1 MSRVSLLLVG
11 GLAAVAALS
20 ATYNLAVPAVLQH
33 RYPPPGAIYK
43 VNGYAMHLY
52 CTGAGAPTVIV
63 EAGLGDDFIGWQ
75 KVQPEVA
82 KFTRICTYDRA
93 GLGWS
98 DDRPEPHDAKHIAQ
112 QLHALLQAAGENGPI
127 VLVGA
132 SAGGYYARQFVSDF
146 PQLVAG
152 IVFSDSS
159 VPDQVRD
166 IPGGA
171 WTPEEARQA
180 HHDAMWDLIN
190 QSTGWARLRG
200 QCQGEVEKGLD
211 TWRDVARA
219 EACRPAYA
227 RSGLAEWDEFWHSA
241 DEAAE
246 ARCCGNIPLLIVSR
260 DPDWRKPGWDARAIA
275 AQPIWNKLQESLKAL
290 SPQSRR
296 IIARGSGH
304 HVHIDRPDVVVAAIR
319 QVVNDVRQHK
329 PDPQVGTTVMQIGRN
344 ASGRR
349 HRKRAGTY
357 GAGLRGS
364 RGCHRSS

>member
-1 MSRVSLLLVG
+1 MVFVV
-11 GLAAVAALS
+11 LAAIVAFSGAYNSLIS
-20 ATYNLAVPAVLQH
+20 AILQH
-33 RYPPPGAIYK
+33 RYPPPGNIYRA
-43 VNGYAMHLY
+43 NGSAMHLY
-52 CTGAGAPTVIV
+52 CTGSGSPTVVV
-63 EAGLGDDFIGWQ
+63 EAGLGNDFISWQ
-75 KVQPEVA
+75 RVQPEVA
-82 KFTRICTYDRA
+82 GFTRICTYDRA

-98 DDRPEPHDAKHIAQ
+98 DDRLEPHDAKHIAQ

-132 SAGGYYARQFVSDF
+132 SAGGFYARQFVSDF

-152 IVFSDSS
+152 MVLSDSS

-171 WTPEEARQA
+171 WTPTDARQV

-200 QCQGEVEKGLD
+200 ECKGEVEKGLD
-211 TWRDVARA
+211 AWRDVARA

-246 ARCCGNIPLLIVSR
+246 ARCCDNIPLVIVSR
-260 DPDWRKPGWDARAIA
+260 DPEWRNPAWDAERDARHIA

-304 HVHIDRPDVVVAAIR
+304 HVMIDRPDVVVAAIR
-319 QVVNDVRQHK
+319 QVVNDIRQHE
-329 PDPQVGTTVMQIGRN
+329 PDPQVGTTVVQ
-344 ASGRR
+344 
-349 HRKRAGTY
+349 
-357 GAGLRGS
+357 
-364 RGCHRSS
+364 